1 MATQIHTRRAP
12 SALLAIIAAALIGTT
27 PIIAAILT
35 SAPSAEVAR

>member
-12 SALLAIIAAALIGTT
+12 SALLAILTAALIGTA
-27 PIIAAILT
+27 PIVAALLT